1 MKKML
6 KEENNMAD
14 NSHVISTLVEDK
26 PGVLQKVASLFT
38 RRGFNIDSITVGSSE
53 VENLSRMVFV
63 VKGDEKVLEQVIK
76 QLHKLVDVVKIKD
89 LDPEFVLK
97 RELCL
102 VKVKTGN
109 EKARSEVIQYADI
122 FRAKII
128 DVCDDNLTIELTG
141 NPTKIDSFIRLLKPF
156 GIKKIARTGPTAVA
170 RGHH

>member
-1 MKKML
+1 ML
-6 KEENNMAD
+6 KEETNMAD
-14 NSHVISTLVEDK
+14 NSHVISTLVEYK

-63 VKGDEKVLEQVIK
+63 VRGDERVLEQVIK

-89 LDPEFVLK
+89 LDSDYVLK

-102 VKVKTGN
+102 VKVKSSN
-109 EKARSEVIQYADI
+109 ENARSEIIQYTDI

-128 DVCDDNLTIELTG
+128 DVCDDNLTIEITG
-141 NPTKIDSFIRLLKPF
+141 NPTKIDSFLRLLKPF

>member
-1 MKKML
+1 
-6 KEENNMAD
+6 MAN

-89 LDPEFVLK
+89 LDPEFVLR

>member
-1 MKKML
+1 MQKNNLMILNLL
-6 KEENNMAD
+6 KEENNMAR

-26 PGVLQKVASLFT
+26 PGVLQKVASLLN

-89 LDPEFVLK
+89 LDPDYVLK

-102 VKVKTGN
+102 VKVKTSK
-109 EKARSEVIQYADI
+109 EKSRSEIIEYADI
-122 FRAKII
+122 FKAKII
-128 DVCDDNLTIELTG
+128 DVCDDFITMEVTG
-141 NPTKIDSFIRLLKPF
+141 HPDKIDSLD
-156 GIKKIARTGPTAVA
+156 
-170 RGHH
+170 

>member
-1 MKKML
+1 
-6 KEENNMAD
+6 MA
-14 NSHVISTLVEDK
+14 SHVISTLVEDK

-53 VENLSRMVFV
+53 VENLSRMVFI
-63 VKGDEKVLEQVIK
+63 VKGDEKILEQVIK

-89 LDPEFVLK
+89 IDPEYVLK

-102 VKVKTGN
+102 VQVKTSN
-109 EKARSEVIQYADI
+109 EGSRSEIVQYADI

-128 DVCDDNLTIELTG
+128 DVSESNITIEITG
-141 NPTKIDSFIRLLKPF
+141 HPDKIDSFLRLLKPF

-170 RGHH
+170 RGNH